1 MIDFTAGIWRR
12 QQQGVTLV
20 ELVVA
25 IVVIGIGIAGI
36 MLVIDR
42 TTRASGDPIIGQQ
55 AMAVGEAYLE
65 EIFLKNFEDPVS
77 ETGGAEADETTRPLY
92 DDVDDYHGLSDA
104 GARDQ
109 NDNPIAGLAQYNVD
123 VTVADVALAGIPAT
137 DVRRVDVRVTGAFGV
152 DLTLTGY
159 RTNF

>member
-1 MIDFTAGIWRR
+1 MNNSTTPDWRR

-36 MLVIDR
+36 MLAIDR
-42 TTRASGDPIIGQQ
+42 TTRASGNPVMGQQ

-65 EIFLKNFEDPVS
+65 EILLKNFADPDQP
-77 ETGGAEADETTRPLY
+77 ELGGPEAGESRPIY
-92 DDVDDYHGLSDA
+92 DDVNDYDGLSDA

-109 NDNPIAGLAQYNVD
+109 NDNPIAGLAQYSVD
-123 VTVADVALAGIPAT
+123 VTVVNSALNGIPVA
-137 DVRRVDVRVTGAFGV
+137 DAKRVDVRVTGAFGV

-159 RTNF
+159 RTNY